1 MKWSVVVAGSSP
13 ADLDIILSEA
23 QATSD
28 VPSASAEDVA
38 DLCQR
43 PTTVGILVVG
53 SDADLARVASAMHGS
68 GRDFPLALI
77 PNTRS
82 DVLAMFGLDRKGAIG
97 RIQSGSPY
105 RADLGRVRIG
115 DAVRP
120 FVAHVAASD
129 RRSRR
134 LLLRSDP
141 VVITTARRSYQ
152 LAGWWIVVA
161 NAQHHAGRT
170 IAPKTALSDGELDI
184 QVFGGSARSRL
195 RLRRLT
201 KRGLHLRDRAL
212 WRRSVAS
219 CSADIP
225 AGWAVSV
232 DGVATGFGPF
242 EVSTGTQAFDLW
254 V

>member
-13 ADLDIILSEA
+13 ADLDIIVAEA

-28 VPSASAEDVA
+28 ATPASAEVVA

-53 SDADLARVASAMHGS
+53 SDADLARVASAMHSS

-77 PNTRS
+77 PNTKS

-97 RIQSGSPY
+97 RIQSASPY
-105 RADLGRVRIG
+105 RADLGSVRIG

-120 FVAHVAASD
+120 FVAHVAAND

-134 LLLRSDP
+134 FLLRSDP
-141 VVITTARRSYQ
+141 LVITTARRSYQ
-152 LAGWWIVVA
+152 LAGWWIIAA

-170 IAPKTALSDGELDI
+170 IAPKAALTDGELDI
-184 QVFGGSARSRL
+184 QVFGGSARSRQ

-225 AGWAVSV
+225 AEWTVSV

-242 EVSTGTQAFDLW
+242 EVSTGAQAFDLW